1 MDQFWSVIST
11 FGGWVAAII
20 VGLIAA
26 FVPKKGSLEN
36 VRIDQYQEDRKEM
49 SERMDAQVARIERLE
64 KLLIWYQRR
73 DVAWERRE
81 AQIIIGVERGQM
93 PPWPDRQGILLEEH
107 P

>member
-1 MDQFWSVIST
+1 MDQVWSIVT
-11 FGGWVAAII
+11 TAGGWVAAA
-20 VGLIAA
+20 VVALLAA

-36 VRIDQYQEDRKEM
+36 LRIDQYQEDFKDLSTRL
-49 SERMDAQVARIERLE
+49 DAANSRIDRIET
-64 KLLIWYQRR
+64 LLLWYQRR

-93 PPWPDRQGILLEEH
+93 PPFPAREGILTETH